1 MGVSH
6 GDTPCELSLDP
17 NISMYPEAINL
28 QSKKIGQEG
37 QGMMEEVKEWYIDEM
52 LSRTATSLEKNGFKT
67 VRVSDR
73 KEALRW
79 LLSNIPT
86 EAKVGVGG
94 SVTLRDI
101 GVVEAL
107 RQRGNTIY
115 EHWERGLSSDERREV
130 MRKQLTCDVFL
141 ASSNAV
147 TEMGEL
153 LNLDNTGNRVA
164 SMIFGPSQVILT
176 VGINKI
182 VEDLAAG
189 LERVRNVA
197 APMDCKRI
205 GRKTPCVKTG
215 KCEDCDS
222 PDRLCRA
229 FTIIERLPSRSRIT
243 ILLVKET
250 LGF

>member
-1 MGVSH
+1 
-6 GDTPCELSLDP
+6 
-17 NISMYPEAINL
+17 
-28 QSKKIGQEG
+28 
-37 QGMMEEVKEWYIDEM
+37 MMEEVKEWYIDEM
-52 LSRTATSLEKNGFKT
+52 LLRTVASLERNGFKT
-67 VRVSDR
+67 MRVSNR
-73 KEALRW
+73 KEALQW
-79 LLSNIPT
+79 LLSSIPT

-115 EHWERGLSSDERREV
+115 EHWKPGLSSDERREV
-130 MRKQLTCDVFL
+130 MRNQLTCDVFL

-147 TEMGEL
+147 TERGEL
-153 LNLDNTGNRVA
+153 VNIDNSGNRVA
-164 SMIFGPSQVILT
+164 SMIYGPGQVILT
-176 VGINKI
+176 VGVNKI
-182 VEDLAAG
+182 VKDLAAG

-222 PDRLCRA
+222 PDRICRTL
-229 FTIIERLPSRSRIT
+229 TIIERLPSRSRIT
-243 ILLVKET
+243 ILLVKEP